1 MLRIFGP
8 ALAILTLWTT
18 IPAHAAQDVRE
29 VSQRKMIDKSCTASR
44 EGMPRPK
51 LSYMT
56 SGDLARLKAEKDMLA
71 TARMKH
77 SDMNEYYKGMTFGK
91 GEAPILELYRT
102 SRRMGNKGCTPAS

>member
-1 MLRIFGP
+1 MLRTFGP
-8 ALAILTLWTT
+8 VLAVLVLWTT
-18 IPAHAAQDVRE
+18 IPAHAAQDV
-29 VSQRKMIDKSCTASR
+29 SQRKMIDKTCSASR

-56 SGDLARLKAEKDMLA
+56 TGDLARLKAEKDMLA

-91 GEAPILELYRT
+91 SEAPILELFRT